1 MRRRPVIGITLELD
15 DNLIKDVERGMREP
29 LQDAGAMVIALP
41 RDTPLDELD
50 FVIDLIDG
58 VVFSGG
64 ADVHPDWYGHE
75 HHEKTVAVPEVH
87 DLFEVTLARRALELG
102 MPVLGL

>member
-29 LQDAGAMVIALP
+29 LQRAGAMVIALP

-64 ADVHPDWYGHE
+64 ADVHPS
-75 HHEKTVAVPEVH
+75 
-87 DLFEVTLARRALELG
+87 
-102 MPVLGL
+102 